1 MFGQLAYIMEVGTN
15 WVPLW
20 TTIQKAAKAR
30 ETESA
35 EMQDS
40 LVQYTTIPK
49 GVHNINTSLAQ
60 NTKFS
65 LLSLLSE
72 R

>member
-1 MFGQLAYIMEVGTN
+1 MFGQLAYIMEVRTN

-20 TTIQKAAKAR
+20 TTIQEAAKAR

-60 NTKFS
+60 NTGMHKSFHY
-65 LLSLLSE
+65 
-72 R
+72 

>member
-1 MFGQLAYIMEVGTN
+1 MFGQLAYIMEVWTN

-20 TTIQKAAKAR
+20 TTIQEVAKAR

-49 GVHNINTSLAQ
+49 GPVHNINTSLAQ
-60 NTKFS
+60 NTGMHKSF
-65 LLSLLSE
+65 
-72 R
+72 RY